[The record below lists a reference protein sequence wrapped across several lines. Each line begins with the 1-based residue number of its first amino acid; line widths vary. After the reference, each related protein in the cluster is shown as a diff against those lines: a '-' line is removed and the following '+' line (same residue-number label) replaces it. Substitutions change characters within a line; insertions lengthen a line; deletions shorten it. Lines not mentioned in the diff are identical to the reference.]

1 MILATLNAVSDEHR
15 VNERH
20 VQTLYMTVGNFN
32 MTALCRVAQSQADT
46 AERIIVE
53 NTGYAQVR
61 AVFTENKRAFIEIM
75 LRKKIFDLQIII
87 VIVVFKSGIPASVY
101 GSPLRACVDSKTV
114 VTVVRGLTLA
124 ANLISAFA
132 STRSSPLP

>member
-1 MILATLNAVSDEHR
+1 
-15 VNERH
+15 
-20 VQTLYMTVGNFN
+20 

-61 AVFTENKRAFIEIM
+61 AVFTENKRAFIEMM

-87 VIVVFKSGIPASVY
+87 VIVVFKSGIPSVRVRFAVKSVRRFQNRGY
-101 GSPLRACVDSKTV
+101 RGSRADAGS
-114 VTVVRGLTLA
+114 
-124 ANLISAFA
+124 
-132 STRSSPLP
+132 